1 VAGSESGISERRG
14 TLYVVATPI
23 GNAED
28 ATARAIRI
36 LGEADLIAC
45 EDTRRTGRLL
55 AMHDIRTPTISYF
68 EHNEERRTP
77 ELVARIIAGA
87 TVALVTDA
95 GTPAISDPGYRLVR
109 AALDAGIRVV
119 AVPGASAVIA
129 ALSVA
134 GVPTDRFVFEGFL
147 PARGGT
153 RRHALERL
161 RGERRTIVFYEAARR
176 LAETLEALAAAF
188 GGERAAVVMREIT
201 KVHEETR
208 RGTLDELVGHFQANE
223 PLGEVTIVVAGKGS
237 TARDEVEAN
246 SGGGVG
252 EFDETGALA
261 LLRAA
266 GLSLKDASEVIAKLT
281 GARRRDVYQRALRMI
296 PSRDDTGS

>member
-1 VAGSESGISERRG
+1 M
-14 TLYVVATPI
+14 VATPI

-28 ATARAIRI
+28 VTPRAIRV
-36 LGEADLIAC
+36 LSEADLIVC

-55 AMHDIRTPTISYF
+55 AAHGIRTPTVSYF

-77 ELVARIIAGA
+77 ELVARMLAGA

-109 AALDAGIRVV
+109 AALDAGLRVV

-134 GVPTDRFVFEGFL
+134 GLPTDRFVFEGFL
-147 PARGGT
+147 SARGAA
-153 RRHALERL
+153 RRHALVRL

-176 LAETLEALAAAF
+176 LAETLEELAAAF
-188 GGERAAVVMREIT
+188 GGERSAVVLREIT

-208 RGTLDELVGHFQANE
+208 RGTLGELVAHFNQTQA
-223 PLGEVTIVVAGKGS
+223 LGEVTIVVAGKDALDRPDSEDDSGN
-237 TARDEVEAN
+237 AAN
-246 SGGGVG
+246 G
-252 EFDETGALA
+252 FDEAGALA
-261 LLRAA
+261 ILRGA

-281 GARRRDVYQRALRMI
+281 GARRRDVYQRTLRTA
-296 PSRDDTGS
+296 DDPKS